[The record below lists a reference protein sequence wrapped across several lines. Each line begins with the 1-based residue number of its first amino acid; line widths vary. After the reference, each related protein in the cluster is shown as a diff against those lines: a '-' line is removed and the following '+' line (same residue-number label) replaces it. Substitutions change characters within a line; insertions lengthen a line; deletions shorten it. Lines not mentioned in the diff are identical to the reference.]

1 MLSKSIVLLSTIAL
15 LLPMVF
21 FLFASPPLLVLKH
34 DTPQDARVI
43 RALFHIYYTLV
54 MIVAGL
60 GALGQALVGRTTH
73 ALAMAGVAVFVF
85 GLRRWIIPRMDVL
98 RGTIAQGD
106 AAAVSRFRRLHIAG
120 IVLNMAQLVAVVW
133 GIAPMAAA

>member
-15 LLPMVF
+15 LLPTVF
-21 FLFASPPLLVLKH
+21 FMFASPPLLVLKH

-43 RALFHIYYTLV
+43 RTLFHIYYTLV
-54 MIVAGL
+54 VIVAGL
-60 GALGQALVGRTTH
+60 GALGQALVGRTAH
-73 ALAMAGVAVFVF
+73 ALAMAGVAVFVL

-98 RGTIAQGD
+98 RGTIPQGD
-106 AAAVSRFRRLHIAG
+106 ASAVSRFRQLHMAG
-120 IVLNMAQLVAVVW
+120 IVLNMAQLVVVVW